1 MSASLKVRRAVTS
14 ALTSLCDD
22 SRITR
27 MVVRRTCAQRGVR
40 CTFVPTHIEL
50 CRDVVE
56 IRLPLHQTMFA
67 PYVANYFETFADSV
81 TGAATPT
88 GRLVDFSTPALHH
101 YVQLDADFELPSF
114 PEAIDFADE
123 YFRHGPPD
131 MGAVVFDLGANVG
144 LVTYALAKAT
154 GPNGRVVC
162 FEPDP
167 TSLEYLR
174 RNNERH
180 ALANVD
186 VVEAAISDTNGVL
199 EFFAEGTITSGL
211 ASTRKD
217 AVMTKSLGSVIQ
229 CNSVTLKQAFEDH
242 GIPSWIKM
250 DIEGAEITVLE
261 QSRDLLRETKPFLVI
276 DTSHVVG
283 SDTTAERVEAI
294 LQSAGYATETRFPG
308 GSQLTWAQHGGFTR

>member
-1 MSASLKVRRAVTS
+1 MRMRRAVTS
-14 ALTSLCDD
+14 TLTGLGND

-27 MVVRRTCAQRGVR
+27 TVVRRTCAQRGVA
-40 CTFVPTHIEL
+40 CTFTPTHVEL
-50 CRDVVE
+50 THGGVE
-56 IRLPLHQTMFA
+56 IRLPLEQTMFA
-67 PYVANYFETFADSV
+67 PYVSNYFQTFADSV
-81 TGAATPT
+81 TGVETSA

-114 PEAIDFADE
+114 PEAIDFDDE
-123 YFRHGPPD
+123 YFRHGAPAPGD
-131 MGAVVFDLGANVG
+131 LVFDLGANVG
-144 LVTYALAKAT
+144 LVTHALASAV
-154 GPNGRVVC
+154 GADGRVVC

-174 RNNERH
+174 RNNARH
-180 ALANVD
+180 GLANAEVI
-186 VVEAAISDTNGVL
+186 EAAISDTNGVL

-217 AVMTKSLGSVIQ
+217 AVMTKSLGTVIQ
-229 CNSVTLKQAFEDH
+229 CQAVTLATAFEDH
-242 GIPSWIKM
+242 GAPAWIKM

-283 SDTTAERVEAI
+283 TDTTAARVEAI
-294 LQSAGYATETRFPG
+294 LQSVGYATETRFPG